1 MSKFINLNKLIK
13 MENNCCEN
21 KGKENCCENK
31 NNCENMNYGSCG
43 YKKCHMIKRLLIII
57 IVVIA
62 FCMGTQWGEMRA
74 YTHGSGYGGG
84 MMNWYK

>member
-1 MSKFINLNKLIK
+1 

-21 KGKENCCENK
+21 KEKENCCEN
-31 NNCENMNYGSCG
+31 NCDYINKSSCG
-43 YKKCHMIKRLLIII
+43 YKRCYMIKRLLIII

-74 YTHGSGYGGG
+74 YTHGSTYGGG
-84 MMNWYK
+84 MMNWYR